1 MSDSVR
7 AWVHTWFVE
16 RNPTSAID
24 DEANFYEAGY
34 VDSFGIIEL
43 IDAIESHFAIQ
54 FADEDFRLASFRT
67 IVGLSDIIAA
77 RAEPAG

>member
-1 MSDSVR
+1 MSETVR
-7 AWVHTWFVE
+7 AWVRAWFVE
-16 RNPTSAID
+16 RNPATAID

-43 IDAIESHFAIQ
+43 IDAIESHFAIE

-67 IVGLSDIIAA
+67 IVGLSDIIAS
-77 RAEPAG
+77 RAE